1 MKRKF
6 FIIIFDVPLGK
17 RTLARKIQRKLNK
30 INAEVMQQSVWKSK
44 DLSGLLE
51 IASVI
56 KQEGGQA
63 TILKED
69 VVGSY

>member
-1 MKRKF
+1 M
-6 FIIIFDVPLGK
+6 PLGK

-30 INAEVMQQSVWKSK
+30 INAEIMQQSVWKSK

>member
-30 INAEVMQQSVWKSK
+30 INAEIMQQSVWKSK
-44 DLSGLLE
+44 DLPRLLE
-51 IASVI
+51 IASLI

-69 VVGSY
+69 IVGSY

>member
-44 DLSGLLE
+44 DLPRLLE
-51 IASVI
+51 IASLI

>member
-44 DLSGLLE
+44 DLPRLLE
-51 IASVI
+51 IASLI

-69 VVGSY
+69 IVGSY